1 MQFDMTDFAENTCR
15 AYEELSGCVLKP
27 ANTPYLPDGSFVDG
41 GFESRGSMAD
51 SASKVLMK
59 ILWSARLSR
68 PDLMK
73 AMGDLTRKITT
84 WSRAEDR
91 KLFRLMSYLKGTA
104 SYVLEGYIRD
114 DPRALRLNLYT
125 DADHASGVD
134 DVKSTSGKFLTLE
147 GPNSFLAIV
156 LGIKAARGNS
166 KKHLRSRD
174 DQFGCWNI
182 W

>member
-1 MQFDMTDFAENTCR
+1 
-15 AYEELSGCVLKP
+15 
-27 ANTPYLPDGSFVDG
+27 
-41 GFESRGSMAD
+41 MAD

-59 ILWSARLSR
+59 IPWSARLPR

-73 AMGDLTRKITT
+73 TRSDLTGRITT

-134 DVKSTSGKFLTLE
+134 DVKSTCGMFLALE
-147 GPNSFLAIV
+147 GPNSFWPLCWGSKRQGATARSTCEAEMIS
-156 LGIKAARGNS
+156 LDAGIFGEGLPMQ
-166 KKHLRSRD
+166 LRPS
-174 DQFGCWNI
+174 
-182 W
+182 